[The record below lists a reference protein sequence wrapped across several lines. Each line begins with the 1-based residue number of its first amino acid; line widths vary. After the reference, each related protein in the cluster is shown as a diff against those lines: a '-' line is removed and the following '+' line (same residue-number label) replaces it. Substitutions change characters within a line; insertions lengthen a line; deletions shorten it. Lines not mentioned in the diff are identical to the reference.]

1 MKAIMRCL
9 SVAREDV
16 VPLAPQ
22 LIGYFNTALDRVCR
36 NPRNPLF
43 NHYLFESTAVLVG
56 SACSANPGLT
66 EQFESLLFPP
76 FQHVLAQVQWV
87 LRLYLNARLSLA
99 VASGFANNCS
109 TLQKKRAIYLCLTP
123 DYANFW
129 CISPH
134 NIRTWRSSRRTCF
147 KF

>member
-9 SVAREDV
+9 SVAQADV

-56 SACSANPGLT
+56 SACAANPQLT
-66 EQFESLLFPP
+66 EQFEALLFPP
-76 FQHVLAQVQWV
+76 FQLVLAQV
-87 LRLYLNARLSLA
+87 R
-99 VASGFANNCS
+99 G
-109 TLQKKRAIYLCLTP
+109 IG
-123 DYANFW
+123 
-129 CISPH
+129 
-134 NIRTWRSSRRTCF
+134 
-147 KF
+147 

>member
-22 LIGYFNTALDRVCR
+22 LIGYFNTALDLVCR

-56 SACSANPGLT
+56 SACSANPALT

-76 FQHVLAQVQWV
+76 FQHVLAQVCDV
-87 LRLYLNARLSLA
+87 NTR
-99 VASGFANNCS
+99 VGVKV
-109 TLQKKRAIYLCLTP
+109 KKFL
-123 DYANFW
+123 FFG
-129 CISPH
+129 SVFF
-134 NIRTWRSSRRTCF
+134 SFS
-147 KF
+147 